1 MKIFL
6 NKALAVGITIL
17 SLAVTAAGIML
28 LGLVCKIVWKLFV
41 AGFNLI

>member
-17 SLAVTAAGIML
+17 SLAVSAAGIIL
-28 LGLVCKIVWKLFV
+28 LGLACKIVCELFSI
-41 AGFNLI
+41 GFNV